1 MTTKEE
7 DFDEITLEEDMY
19 FSKLADKRLEE
30 TKHWIKHEDFWGT
43 PPFIA
48 KVEKHSRCDLVDKPA
63 LLDGS
68 YVIPAK
74 AGIQQKKSLN
84 TENF

>member
-30 TKHWIKHEDFWGT
+30 TKHWN
-43 PPFIA
+43 
-48 KVEKHSRCDLVDKPA
+48 
-63 LLDGS
+63 
-68 YVIPAK
+68 K
-74 AGIQQKKSLN
+74 ARRFLGYSSFHCKG
-84 TENF
+84 

>member
-1 MTTKEE
+1 MTTEEE

-43 PPFIA
+43 PPVIA
-48 KVEKHSRCDLVDKPA
+48 RSIATKQFQKP
-63 LLDGS
+63 L
-68 YVIPAK
+68 
-74 AGIQQKKSLN
+74 
-84 TENF
+84 